1 MIGVTVRPARPEDRD
16 FVLATVRRLAAFG
29 PPPGRTAEEI
39 VEGEERT
46 ARAFFEDALPGRTL
60 LLAESETGERLGFV
74 YLETLRDY
82 FTLQEH
88 GHVGMLAV
96 TKQAEGRGV
105 GGALL
110 RAAEAWARAR
120 GHRRLTLT
128 VFTENRSAR
137 AVYEHLGYEAET
149 LRYVKRL
156 DAGEE
161 P

>member
-1 MIGVTVRPARPEDRD
+1 MIVRPARLEDRD

-29 PPPGRTAEEI
+29 LPPGRTAEEI
-39 VEGEERT
+39 VEGEQRT
-46 ARAFFEDALPGRTL
+46 ARAFFESALPGCML

-96 TKQAEGRGV
+96 VKEAEGGGV
-105 GGALL
+105 GGRLM

-120 GHRRLTLT
+120 GYGRLTLT

-156 DAGEE
+156 VGAEE